1 MNFTNFNFSKQ
12 VLAGIEAANF
22 SETMPVQEEV
32 FAVALEETRDVA
44 VQSHTGSGKTAAFL
58 LTILEQFIRE
68 PEAKHKAL
76 IVAPTRELAVQIE
89 QEAKLLGSGTDFTVG
104 CFYGGV
110 GYGKQEQLLREGVDI
125 AIGTPGRLIDFGQSK
140 KINFKE
146 IDKVVIDEA
155 DRLFD
160 MGFLPDL
167 RRMLKQ
173 MKTPEQRQTML
184 FSATLSTRVERLAWE
199 FMNNPEKIVIDA
211 DSITVD
217 EISQVLYHVGIE
229 EKMQLL
235 LGILARE
242 NPDNALIFTNT
253 KDMAVKVAKRL
264 ELNGYHAL
272 YIMGDLPQKKRLS
285 IINKMKSGDLRILVA
300 TDVAARG
307 LHIND
312 LPLVVNYDIPED
324 PENYVHRI
332 GRTARAGKSGK
343 AISLACEK
351 FVYGLAPIEE
361 FIQMKIPVEWP
372 DEEMLD
378 VSDESKGIR
387 VSGVDRGGRPGKGKN
402 FSRKSSGRSGK
413 PYSHKPSGGKPPERT
428 QSGGNRP
435 ADQKPKPRQPVVKKE
450 KAAPRPASKPQG
462 QSAAPRKTPVKRPTV
477 QSDKDSRLE
486 YYRKK
491 YGEDFQFSGSPEK
504 KEPEKKEGVFG
515 KMFGR
520 KKK

>member
-1 MNFTNFNFSKQ
+1 MKFTEFNFSEE
-12 VLAGIEAANF
+12 VLAGIRSAGF
-22 SETMPVQEEV
+22 SECMPVQAEV
-32 FAVALEETRDVA
+32 FPLALEEGRDVA

-58 LTILEQFIRE
+58 LTILERFSRE
-68 PEAKHKAL
+68 KDAGHKAL

-89 QEAKLLGSGTDFTVG
+89 QEAQLLSSGGKFRIG

-110 GYGKQEQLLREGVDI
+110 GYGKQEQQLRDGIDI
-125 AIGTPGRLIDFGQSK
+125 IIGTPGRLIDFGQSK
-140 KINFKE
+140 KINFRE
-146 IDKVVIDEA
+146 IDTVIIDEA

-173 MKTPEQRQTML
+173 MKKPEQRQTML
-184 FSATLSTRVERLAWE
+184 FSATLSTRVDRLAWE
-199 FMNNPEKIVIDA
+199 FMNHPEKIVIDE
-211 DSITVD
+211 DNITVD
-217 EISQVLYHVGIE
+217 EISQELYHVAVD

-235 LGILARE
+235 LGLLERE
-242 NPDNALIFTNT
+242 NPYNALIFTNT

-264 ELNGYHAL
+264 EINGYHAQ

-285 IINKMKSGDLRILVA
+285 IITKMKKGDLRILVA

-351 FVYGLAPIEE
+351 FVYGLEPIEE

-372 DEEMLD
+372 DEELMQAED
-378 VSDESKGIR
+378 KSKGVR
-387 VSGVDRGGRPGKGKN
+387 VEGVRQYGSSPKGGSRGGRRPQKGGG
-402 FSRKSSGRSGK
+402 RK
-413 PYSHKPSGGKPPERT
+413 PGGKPRHSGAAADKRT
-428 QSGGNRP
+428 SPPPSKQTKPGHGKP
-435 ADQKPKPRQPVVKKE
+435 AYSKPKQQQKSGP
-450 KAAPRPASKPQG
+450 KPDL
-462 QSAAPRKTPVKRPTV
+462 KRPTV
-477 QSDKDSRLE
+477 GSDEAARLE

-491 YGEDFQFSGSPEK
+491 YGEDFQFSSSSEPATSDNKNEK
-504 KEPEKKEGVFG
+504 KKGLFRRKSG
-515 KMFGR
+515 
-520 KKK
+520 KKKR